1 MDKAIE
7 ALEFVDN
14 DDESSITSVGDLR
27 EVAMLQNEP
36 STEQKDSGANAEQA
50 AAAPTEVTGAPVATG
65 ASTSTA
71 NSTSVDFDVSQ
82 ESALTRHIMEV
93 EKLVNKALVRRPP
106 PFNFYA
112 NPMLITDRLHL
123 TVRC

>member
-106 PFNFYA
+106 P
-112 NPMLITDRLHL
+112 L
-123 TVRC
+123 